1 MLSWSSKLARDR
13 DGVAAIEF
21 ALFIPLLLLLLIGLT
36 EVGRAHYQAAAVEKG
51 LRAGALFASRN
62 PFPLSPTMR
71 TAVENLVKTGNMQGT
86 PPFLVPGWADNG
98 ASVAI
103 VPASFDVDGTALT
116 VVRLTAAVPYQ
127 PLVPGFGMV
136 FGLNNYEINLSHE
149 QAYIGD

>member
-1 MLSWSSKLARDR
+1 MSSWSSKLARDR

-21 ALFIPLLLLLLIGLT
+21 AVFIPVLLMLLIGLT

-51 LRAGALFASRN
+51 LRAGALYASRN
-62 PFPLSPTMR
+62 PFPLSPTTL
-71 TAVENLVKTGNMQGT
+71 TAVKNLVKTGNLQGSL
-86 PPFLVPGWADNG
+86 PYLVPGWADSG

-103 VPASFDVDGTALT
+103 APLTVDVDGNPLT
-116 VVRLTAAVPYQ
+116 VVRLTAAVPYD

-136 FGLNNYEINLSHE
+136 FGLNNYEIKLSHE